1 MAACSFIKPDGSRCK
16 AFPMR
21 GQQFCFTHNPATAT
35 KRKRASQR
43 GGFAGGRGRPQQEL
57 YEIKQRLKELSD
69 MVMAGT
75 CDRSDAY
82 TAGQLLNF
90 VIRAISV
97 QLKAKEVEEMEERLE
112 LLEEELDSYRSMNGW
127 SGFGS

>member
-1 MAACSFIKPDGSRCK
+1 MK
-16 AFPMR
+16 
-21 GQQFCFTHNPATAT
+21 GQQFCFTHNPATQT
-35 KRKRASQR
+35 KRMRSSRK
-43 GGFAGGRGRPQQEL
+43 GGFAGGRGRPQNEL

-97 QLKAKEVEEMEERLE
+97 QLRAKEVEDIEERLD
-112 LLEEELDSYRSMNGW
+112 LLEEELDSRSSGTNGY
-127 SGFGS
+127 GRRGS